1 MKEFCVV
8 FVTCSSVEEGDKIA
22 SSLVEKKLAA
32 CANLM
37 PEVRS
42 TFFWDKKLSKEKE
55 VLLIAKTRK
64 GLFGAL
70 AQEVKRLHSYDLPE
84 IIALPIEA
92 GSKEYLEWIGQETKK

>member
-8 FVTCSSVEEGDKIA
+8 FVACSSLEEGNKIA

-32 CANLM
+32 CANLI
-37 PEVRS
+37 PEVQS

-55 VLLIAKTRK
+55 ALLIAKTRK
-64 GLFGAL
+64 ELFDAL
-70 AQEVKRLHSYDLPE
+70 AKEVKRIHSYDLPE

-92 GSKEYLEWIGQETKK
+92 GSKEYLEWIEQETKK